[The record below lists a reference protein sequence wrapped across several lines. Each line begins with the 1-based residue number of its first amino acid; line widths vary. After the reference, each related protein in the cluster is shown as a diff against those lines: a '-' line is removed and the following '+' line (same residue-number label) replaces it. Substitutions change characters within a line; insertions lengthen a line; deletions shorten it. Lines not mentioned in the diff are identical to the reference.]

1 MLCVICSPPS
11 LPQVLNRFRLCSGG
25 EGAASGE
32 LQRRR
37 RVQCEGRGEWKGCP
51 PPSIHLYPPHC
62 SGPTGRPPRD
72 METVPWSLLLLL
84 LLQPQSLSNAM
95 WVTSVPRAEA
105 TGPSLAW
112 GPWPWVECLHLGP
125 WLWKKTLRKAVCH
138 WAGLSTVSSW
148 NRGTPKVF
156 CVSDANLEL
165 SRFWIWGSSAP
176 KHGARCLC
184 HMYLWLMPSQTPAPH
199 LQHQACLAC
208 HRLISAA
215 AAPAS
220 LAQGSGQSCWGIF
233 LIFTN
238 SLWEKNKTKQHPVAK
253 NVNSCTNLYL
263 KRVIQ
268 QKRNHAVIVYTSC

>member
-11 LPQVLNRFRLCSGG
+11 LPQVLNRFRLRSGD

-37 RVQCEGRGEWKGCP
+37 RAQCEGRGDWKGCP

-62 SGPTGRPPRD
+62 CGPTGRPPRD

-84 LLQPQSLSNAM
+84 LLQPQSLSHAM
-95 WVTSVPRAEA
+95 WVTPVPRAEA

-138 WAGLSTVSSW
+138 WAGLFTVSSW

-156 CVSDANLEL
+156 CVSNLEL

-176 KHGARCLC
+176 KHGARCPC
-184 HMYLWLMPSQTPAPH
+184 HMYLWLMPSQTPPPPPSPE
-199 LQHQACLAC
+199 
-208 HRLISAA
+208 SALLSMS
-215 AAPAS
+215 PS
-220 LAQGSGQSCWGIF
+220 HKSCC
-233 LIFTN
+233 
-238 SLWEKNKTKQHPVAK
+238 SP
-253 NVNSCTNLYL
+253 
-263 KRVIQ
+263 RVINAGLRPILLGYFSHFYQ
-268 QKRNHAVIVYTSC
+268 QPLRKKKKNNTLWPKM